1 MTRFSNKL
9 LGNFFYQPKKKDS
22 YYKRIIVVEKTKTFL
37 PFLVLLLSLSWAKEK
52 NEEILLHS

>member
-37 PFLVLLLSLSWAKEK
+37 PFLVLLLSLLSKEK